1 MVFHQ
6 QLTGRALLVARVGW
20 LLVVVSTLA
29 LTVFGFAVGISNPT
43 QMAPASILAA
53 LNQANISNT
62 IAVVVGLILPL
73 VLVVAIGATMF
84 WKRPTDPM
92 VLLTSLTVITVM
104 AAFTKSTFAA
114 MSTVPELEGLVRAV
128 FFLGFGSM
136 VLLFALF
143 PSGRSVPAWAWMA
156 APVAAI
162 IAAALPEFPRAL
174 AMFPD
179 RPADFD
185 QTSWTF
191 HLMFLFVVLTMMVIW
206 QVYRYR
212 KVSTHIERLQAKWVI
227 LPLAVSF
234 AQLTLVFVLA
244 QPVFGLGD
252 VARGW
257 VQLSLV
263 PVTLLFPV
271 GLAAAI
277 LRYRLY
283 DIERIVSRTVSYG
296 SLTVLLFCV
305 YAALIFLLRQLTPM
319 QGDLA
324 VAASTLGVA
333 ALANPMRRRIQRAVE
348 HRFYRTHADA
358 SQTLTEFTETLR
370 IATDLRAV
378 ATELQGAVTRTF
390 RPERLSVWVRAAQ
403 KRP

>member
-1 MVFHQ
+1 
-6 QLTGRALLVARVGW
+6 
-20 LLVVVSTLA
+20 
-29 LTVFGFAVGISNPT
+29 
-43 QMAPASILAA
+43 
-53 LNQANISNT
+53 
-62 IAVVVGLILPL
+62 
-73 VLVVAIGATMF
+73 
-84 WKRPTDPM
+84 
-92 VLLTSLTVITVM
+92 
-104 AAFTKSTFAA
+104 
-114 MSTVPELEGLVRAV
+114 
-128 FFLGFGSM
+128 
-136 VLLFALF
+136 
-143 PSGRSVPAWAWMA
+143 
-156 APVAAI
+156 
-162 IAAALPEFPRAL
+162 
-174 AMFPD
+174 MFPD

-234 AQLTLVFVLA
+234 VQLALVFVLA

-305 YAALIFLLRQLTPM
+305 YAALVFLLRQLTPM

-324 VAASTLGVA
+324 VAVSTLGVA
-333 ALANPMRRRIQRAVE
+333 ALANPLRRRIQRAVE
-348 HRFYRTHADA
+348 YRFNRSHADA
-358 SQTLTEFTETLR
+358 SRTLTDFTETLR
-370 IATDLRAV
+370 VATDLRAV
-378 ATELQGAVTRTF
+378 ANELQGAVTRTF
-390 RPERLSVWVRAAQ
+390 QPARLSVWVRTT
-403 KRP
+403 R